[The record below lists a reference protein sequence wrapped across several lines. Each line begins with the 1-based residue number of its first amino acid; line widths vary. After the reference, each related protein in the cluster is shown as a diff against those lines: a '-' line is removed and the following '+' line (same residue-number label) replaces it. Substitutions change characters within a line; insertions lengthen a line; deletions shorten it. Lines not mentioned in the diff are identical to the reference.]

1 MMNVADYISSLTS
14 AEARSG
20 QGAKVK
26 ANKRTVG
33 KSFIFGTGTPKTL
46 SLGLGTVIGVLDQV
60 STITEK
66 SGTTS
71 VIRRY
76 GKVLLDEPYYDDSN
90 KYVSYLWFRIEDLDF
105 LVSATTQAK
114 PVVDTKEL
122 KTIYAITTGGSRLR
136 STPSALN
143 LSNLVRVVPYGDIVG
158 YTNYESK
165 QYLTVT
171 FYKVFS
177 STGKELG
184 WVGKNNV
191 SENKPQSK
199 GLPKETASGITDAE
213 DPQAKSESSSS
224 LSITSILLYVVAI
237 IAVIMLG
244 IGGYRK
250 FGKKGE
256 KAK

>member
-1 MMNVADYISSLTS
+1 MNVADYISSLTS

-26 ANKRTVG
+26 TNKRTTG
-33 KSFIFGTGTPKTL
+33 KTFILGTGTPKTL
-46 SLGLGTVIGVLDQV
+46 SLGNETLIGVLEQT
-60 STITEK
+60 STVTETIN
-66 SGTTS
+66 GAN
-71 VIRRY
+71 VIVRY
-76 GKVLLDEPYYDDSN
+76 AKVTLDEPYYDTSQ
-90 KYVSYLWFRIEDLDF
+90 KLVSYLWFKVEDLDF
-105 LVSATTQAK
+105 VVSATTQAK
-114 PVVDTKEL
+114 PVVNTKEL
-122 KTIYAITTGGSRLR
+122 KTIYSITTGGSRLR

-143 LSNLVRVVPYGDIVG
+143 LTNLVSIVPYGDIVG

-165 QYLTVT
+165 KYLTVT

-184 WVGKNNV
+184 WVGKNNI

-250 FGKKGE
+250 IGKKGE